1 MPACTVAEV
10 ARPVSPDHPDWL
22 DHRRLVHL
30 GNAETIGSNEWDTD
44 PAEDHRSE
52 AANTN
57 LHVRRWLA
65 RSGDAALG
73 HARLALQLR
82 DSDAA
87 AELNVFVH
95 PDHRGQGIGRQLAE
109 AGLAAARAA
118 GARLVH
124 SYVST
129 PVITEPSAV
138 TLLRSPTGHG
148 VVPADHPG
156 VRLARGLGMT
166 LGQIERVSRYE
177 LTGSTELLERAFADA
192 EAYAGADYRVHLW
205 EGGVP
210 EDRLEAMAG
219 LVSRMSIDIPHGG
232 LDIVA
237 ERWDAERIRDAYAEY
252 AVTHRVFLAVAE
264 HLPTGELVAY
274 NELASPE
281 ASPANAVEQ
290 WDTLVAGP
298 HRGHR
303 LGKLVKAANLLRLRV
318 EAPEAP
324 YVMTWNAAENTPM
337 LRVNEEI
344 GFTGFLAEAIFELS
358 L

>member
-10 ARPVSPDHPDWL
+10 ARPASPDHPDWL

-44 PAEDHRSE
+44 PAEDYRSE
-52 AANTN
+52 ATNTN

-73 HARLALQLR
+73 HARLGLQLR
-82 DSDAA
+82 DTEAA
-87 AELNVFVH
+87 AELTIFVH
-95 PDHRGQGIGRQLAE
+95 PDHRGQGIGRRLAE
-109 AGLAAARAA
+109 AALTAARQA
-118 GARLVH
+118 GVRLVH

-129 PVITEPSAV
+129 PVFTEPSAV
-138 TLLRSPTGHG
+138 ELLRSPAGHG
-148 VVPADHPG
+148 VVPAGHPG
-156 VRLARGLGMT
+156 VRLARGLGMA
-166 LGQIERVSRYE
+166 LGQVERVSRYE

-192 EAYAGADYRVHLW
+192 EASAGSDYRVHLW

-210 EDRLEAMAG
+210 ENRLDAMAA

-237 ERWDAERIRDAYAEY
+237 ENWDAERIRAAYAEY
-252 AVTHRVFLAVAE
+252 AVTHRMFLAVAE
-264 HLPTGELVAY
+264 HLPSGELVAY
-274 NELASPE
+274 NELASPA

-318 EAPEAP
+318 EVPEAP
-324 YVMTWNAAENTPM
+324 YVITWNAEENQPM
-337 LRVNEEI
+337 LRVNEEL
-344 GFTGFLAEAIFELS
+344 GFTGFLSEAIFELTF
-358 L
+358 